1 VAEPG
6 VPSLR
11 ATLDLEQ
18 IDEHYFRGVT
28 LDDKTLRV
36 FGGQVAGQALVAAG
50 RTVPPDKSVHSLHAY
65 FLRPGDPKT
74 PIMYDVDIIR
84 DGRSFATRRVVAVQN
99 GEAIFNLAASF
110 HVNEPGLVHQAA
122 VMDSPMPDTLP
133 PIAELL
139 TDADPALIAWHD
151 DLYSRFPIEA
161 KFVDGIPFFSNDD
174 DPPPARRRIWL
185 RIKEPLGDDPLT
197 HVCAAAYASDFFL
210 LGSALAPHNLH
221 FGRGNVTAVSLDHAM
236 WFHAGFRADN
246 WMLYDQ
252 MGTWTGQGRG
262 LARGQIFNQAG
273 ELVATVTQEGLI
285 RFHT

>member
-1 VAEPG
+1 MGDPG

-18 IDEHYFRGVT
+18 IDQHYFRGVT
-28 LDDKTLRV
+28 LDDKSLRV

-50 RTVPPDKSVHSLHAY
+50 RTVAPGKSVHSLHAY

-74 PIMYDVDIIR
+74 PIMYDVDVIR
-84 DGRSFATRRVVAVQN
+84 DGRSFATRRVVAIQN

-110 HVNEPGLVHQAA
+110 HCNEPGLVHQAA
-122 VMDSPMPDTLP
+122 VMDSPLPDTLP
-133 PIAELL
+133 AIAELL
-139 TDADPALIAWHD
+139 TDADPAVVAWHD

-161 KFVDGIPFFSNDD
+161 KFVDGIPFFQGDG
-174 DPPPARRRIWL
+174 PPPDRRRIWI
-185 RIKEPLGDDPLT
+185 RISEPLGDDPLL

-236 WFHAGFRADN
+236 WFHSALRADE

-262 LARGQIFNQAG
+262 LARGQIFNEAG
-273 ELVATVTQEGLI
+273 ELLATVTQEGLI
-285 RFHT
+285 RFHA